1 MRQAF
6 EELFSTIETKAGE
19 NDKVVMFSR
28 SNIGQQ
34 GAQNGQE
41 NGMPRGLSA
50 TSTAQSRTLED
61 KINGWLARSGS
72 VGRVRFGQISAVSL
86 PDALNR
92 ALARFTDT
100 TGTKV
105 VLFRNYTPEV
115 DDFNGVSFRDGTVY
129 INETNQYP
137 MPLVA
142 VHEWV
147 HQLKKD
153 NPQLYQQLED
163 EVRHQGRLDK
173 WHERNIKEE
182 GFDRGRDHAIE
193 ELTAAAVSDA
203 LIDPAFLQKLAERK
217 PGYFTRMARAFLDF
231 LNTLTSGWKDQ
242 GSNAYLRDVE
252 AFRDKLTAVLDLYE
266 ATTPAARAKIDKAS
280 FLRVWHGTPHRGI
293 EKTGFKLNKI
303 GTGEGAQAYGWGIYF
318 ADEREVSEAY
328 RERLTGLH
336 AHRGSE
342 AINAAGVSAVVRTII
357 DNLQGGLRFCRC
369 PQFSKQCAGAR
380 RRE

>member
-72 VGRVRFGQISAVSL
+72 IGRVRFGQISAVSL

-137 MPLVA
+137 MTLVA
-142 VHEWV
+142 AHEWV

-153 NPQLYQQLED
+153 NPELYQQLED
-163 EVRHQGRLDK
+163 EVKRQGLLGK

-203 LIDPAFLQKLAERK
+203 LTDPAFLQKLAERK

-231 LNTLTSGWKDQ
+231 LNALTSGWQDQ

-252 AFRDKLTAVLDLYE
+252 AFRDKLAAVLDLYE
-266 ATTPAARAKIDKAS
+266 ANTPAARAKIDKAS

-303 GTGEGAQAYGWGIYF
+303 GTGEGAQAYGWGVYF
-318 ADEREVSEAY
+318 GRKN
-328 RERLTGLH
+328 
-336 AHRGSE
+336 
-342 AINAAGVSAVVRTII
+342 I
-357 DNLQGGLRFCRC
+357 
-369 PQFSKQCAGAR
+369 
-380 RRE
+380 